1 MNYVAFRL
9 FKKSILMVLRE
20 KKQFTVFCLMYT
32 ILIFWTS
39 YSIELVLTNPDL
51 SGFASTSFFIALGVG
66 IFLSLLYSWIIVRR
80 NSKTIATLK
89 CIGWTNRDLNSLI
102 SGFILFTT
110 IIGFIIVIEV
120 LFHYTAIVGY
130 WQAAEAQLN
139 PPSTYNIANLPL
151 VSLLPVFATFI
162 IFLAFQIIAIL
173 LANRKVLKVRPI
185 IALRR
190 VGE

>member
-1 MNYVAFRL
+1 M
-9 FKKSILMVLRE
+9 MVLRE

-39 YSIELVLTNPDL
+39 YSIELVIKTPGLGL
-51 SGFASTSFFIALGVG
+51 ASTSFFMALAIG

-89 CIGWTNRDLNSLI
+89 CIGWTNKDINSLI

-110 IIGFIIVIEV
+110 FIGFFIVIEV
-120 LFHYTAIVGY
+120 LFHY
-130 WQAAEAQLN
+130 AAFFAYID
-139 PPSTYNIANLPL
+139 PTTPTVPL
-151 VSLLPVFATFI
+151 VSLLPVFVTFI
-162 IFLAFQIIAIL
+162 IFLLFQIMAIL

-190 VGE
+190 IGV

>member
-1 MNYVAFRL
+1 LAFRL
-9 FKKSILMVLRE
+9 FKKSVMMVLRE

-39 YSIELVLTNPDL
+39 YSIELVIEPGL
-51 SGFASTSFFIALGVG
+51 SLASTSFFMALGIG

-89 CIGWTNRDLNSLI
+89 CIGWTNKDINSLI

-110 IIGFIIVIEV
+110 FIGFFIVIEV
-120 LFHYTAIVGY
+120 LFHY
-130 WQAAEAQLN
+130 AAFFAYID
-139 PPSTYNIANLPL
+139 PTTPTVPL
-151 VSLLPVFATFI
+151 VSLLPVFVTFI
-162 IFLAFQIIAIL
+162 IFLLFQIMAIL

-185 IALRR
+185 IALKRIG
-190 VGE
+190 V

>member
-1 MNYVAFRL
+1 MVFRL

-39 YSIELVLTNPDL
+39 YSIELVIEPGLGL
-51 SGFASTSFFIALGVG
+51 ASTSFFMALAIG

-89 CIGWTNRDLNSLI
+89 CIGWTNKDINSLI

-110 IIGFIIVIEV
+110 FIGFFIVIEV
-120 LFHYTAIVGY
+120 LFHY
-130 WQAAEAQLN
+130 AAFFAYID
-139 PPSTYNIANLPL
+139 PTTPTVPL
-151 VSLLPVFATFI
+151 VSLLPVFVTFI
-162 IFLAFQIIAIL
+162 IFLLFQIMAIL

-190 VGE
+190 IGV

>member
-1 MNYVAFRL
+1 MAFRL
-9 FKKSILMVLRE
+9 FRKSVLMVLRE

-39 YSIELVLTNPDL
+39 YSIELVMAQPGL
-51 SGFASTSFFIALGVG
+51 GIASTSFFIALGVG

-110 IIGFIIVIEV
+110 IMGFFIVIEV
-120 LFHYTAIVGY
+120 LFHYAAIVAY
-130 WQAAEAQLN
+130 LQAAE
-139 PPSTYNIANLPL
+139 SIAEIPL

-173 LANRKVLKVRPI
+173 VANRKVLKVRPM
-185 IALRR
+185 IALKR

>member
-1 MNYVAFRL
+1 MA
-9 FKKSILMVLRE
+9 LRE

-32 ILIFWTS
+32 VLIFWTS
-39 YSIELVLTNPDL
+39 YSIELVMTNPGL
-51 SGFASTSFFIALGVG
+51 GLASASFFIALGVG

-110 IIGFIIVIEV
+110 IMGFFIVIEV
-120 LFHYTAIVGY
+120 LFHYAAIVSY
-130 WQAAEAQLN
+130 LQAA
-139 PPSTYNIANLPL
+139 PSIAAIPL

-173 LANRKVLKVRPI
+173 VANRKVLKVRPI
-185 IALRR
+185 IALKR

>member
-1 MNYVAFRL
+1 LAFRL
-9 FKKSILMVLRE
+9 FKKSVMMVLRE

-39 YSIELVLTNPDL
+39 YSIELVIQTPGL
-51 SGFASTSFFIALGVG
+51 GIASTSFFMALGIG

-89 CIGWTNRDLNSLI
+89 CIGWTNKDINSLI

-110 IIGFIIVIEV
+110 FIGFFVVIEV
-120 LFHYTAIVGY
+120 LFHY
-130 WQAAEAQLN
+130 AAFFAYID
-139 PPSTYNIANLPL
+139 PTTPTVPL
-151 VSLLPVFATFI
+151 VSLLPVFVTFI
-162 IFLAFQIIAIL
+162 IFLLFQIMAIL

-185 IALRR
+185 IALKRIG
-190 VGE
+190 V

>member
-1 MNYVAFRL
+1 LAFRL
-9 FKKSILMVLRE
+9 FKKAVVMVLRE
-20 KKQFTVFCLMYT
+20 KRQFTVFCLMYT

-39 YSIELVLTNPDL
+39 FSVELIIDEGL
-51 SGFASTSFFIALGVG
+51 GIASVSFFIALGVG
-66 IFLSLLYSWIIVRR
+66 IFLSLLYAWIIVRR

-89 CIGWTNRDLNSLI
+89 CIGWTNRDINSLV

-110 IIGFIIVIEV
+110 ILGFILVIEV
-120 LFHYTAIVGY
+120 LFHYAAIVGY
-130 WQAAEAQLN
+130 WEAWVAEIYGG
-139 PPSTYNIANLPL
+139 SYNIAQLPL
-151 VSLLPVFATFI
+151 VSLLPVVVTFI
-162 IFLAFQIIAIL
+162 IFLFFQIVAIL

>member
-1 MNYVAFRL
+1 MAFRL
-9 FKKSILMVLRE
+9 FKKSVLMVLRE

-39 YSIELVLTNPDL
+39 YSIELVMKQPGE
-51 SGFASTSFFIALGVG
+51 SFASASFFIALGVG

-110 IIGFIIVIEV
+110 IIGFFIVIEV
-120 LFHYTAIVGY
+120 LFHYAAIVAY
-130 WQAAEAQLN
+130 LQVA
-139 PPSTYNIANLPL
+139 PSIVIPL
-151 VSLLPVFATFI
+151 VSLLPVFSTFI
-162 IFLAFQIIAIL
+162 IFLAFQILAIL
-173 LANRKVLKVRPI
+173 VANRKVLKVRPI
-185 IALRR
+185 IALKR

>member
-1 MNYVAFRL
+1 MVFRL

-39 YSIELVLTNPDL
+39 YSIELVMDEPGVGL
-51 SGFASTSFFIALGVG
+51 ASTSFFIALGVG

-110 IIGFIIVIEV
+110 IIGFFIVIEV
-120 LFHYTAIVGY
+120 LFHYAAIVAY
-130 WQAAEAQLN
+130 LKAAE
-139 PPSTYNIANLPL
+139 NIKEIPL

-162 IFLAFQIIAIL
+162 IFLAFQIMAIL
-173 LANRKVLKVRPI
+173 VANRKVLKVRPI
-185 IALRR
+185 IALKR

>member
-1 MNYVAFRL
+1 MAFRL

-39 YSIELVLTNPDL
+39 YSIELVMKNPGMGL
-51 SGFASTSFFIALGVG
+51 ESTSFFIALGVG

-110 IIGFIIVIEV
+110 IIGFFIVIEV
-120 LFHYTAIVGY
+120 LFHYAAIITY
-130 WQAAEAQLN
+130 LQAAE
-139 PPSTYNIANLPL
+139 SIAEIPL
-151 VSLLPVFATFI
+151 VSLLPGFATFI
-162 IFLAFQIIAIL
+162 IFLAFQILAIL
-173 LANRKVLKVRPI
+173 VANRKVLKVRPI
-185 IALRR
+185 IALKR

>member
-1 MNYVAFRL
+1 MAFRL
-9 FKKSILMVLRE
+9 FKKSVMMVLRE

-39 YSIELVLTNPDL
+39 YSIELVIEPGLGL
-51 SGFASTSFFIALGVG
+51 ASTSFFMALAIG

-89 CIGWTNRDLNSLI
+89 CIGWTNKDINSLI

-110 IIGFIIVIEV
+110 FIGFFIVIEV
-120 LFHYTAIVGY
+120 LFHY
-130 WQAAEAQLN
+130 AAFFAYID
-139 PPSTYNIANLPL
+139 PKTPTVPL
-151 VSLLPVFATFI
+151 VGLLPVFVTFI
-162 IFLAFQIIAIL
+162 IFLLFQIMAIL

-190 VGE
+190 IGV

>member
-1 MNYVAFRL
+1 M
-9 FKKSILMVLRE
+9 MVLRE

-39 YSIELVLTNPDL
+39 YSIELIETTGLGL
-51 SGFASTSFFIALGVG
+51 ASTSFFMALGIG

-89 CIGWTNRDLNSLI
+89 CIGWTNKDINSLI

-110 IIGFIIVIEV
+110 FIGFFIVIEV
-120 LFHYTAIVGY
+120 LFHY
-130 WQAAEAQLN
+130 AAFFAYID
-139 PPSTYNIANLPL
+139 PTTPTVPL
-151 VSLLPVFATFI
+151 VSLLPVFVTFI
-162 IFLAFQIIAIL
+162 IFLLFQIMAIL

-185 IALRR
+185 IALKRIG
-190 VGE
+190 V

>member
-1 MNYVAFRL
+1 VAFRL

-39 YSIELVLTNPDL
+39 YSIKLVLDQP
-51 SGFASTSFFIALGVG
+51 GEPGASTSFFIALGVG

-110 IIGFIIVIEV
+110 IVGFIIVIEV
-120 LFHYTAIVGY
+120 LFHYAAVVGY
-130 WQAAEAQLN
+130 LEAATAELH
-139 PPSTYNIANLPL
+139 PGYTYPIQNLPL
-151 VSLLPVFATFI
+151 VSLLPVFATFL

-185 IALRR
+185 IALKR

>member
-1 MNYVAFRL
+1 MAFRL

-32 ILIFWTS
+32 VLIFWTS
-39 YSIELVLTNPDL
+39 YSIELTLLQPGQTFPI
-51 SGFASTSFFIALGVG
+51 TSFLIALGVG

-89 CIGWTNRDLNSLI
+89 CIGWTNGDLNSLI

-110 IIGFIIVIEV
+110 IMGFIIVIEV
-120 LFHYTAIVGY
+120 LFHYAAIVAY
-130 WQAAEAQLN
+130 LQAA
-139 PPSTYNIANLPL
+139 PSIDKIPL
-151 VSLLPVFATFI
+151 VGLLPVFATFL
-162 IFLAFQIIAIL
+162 IFLTFQIIAIL
-173 LANRKVLKVRPI
+173 LANRRVLKVRPI
-185 IALRR
+185 IALKR

>member
-1 MNYVAFRL
+1 MAFRL
-9 FKKSILMVLRE
+9 FRKSILMVLRE

-39 YSIELVLTNPDL
+39 YSIELVMKQPGE
-51 SGFASTSFFIALGVG
+51 SFASASFFIALGVG

-110 IIGFIIVIEV
+110 IMGFFIVIEV
-120 LFHYTAIVGY
+120 LFHYAAIVAY
-130 WQAAEAQLN
+130 LQAA
-139 PPSTYNIANLPL
+139 PNIAAIPL
-151 VSLLPVFATFI
+151 VSLLPVFATFV

-173 LANRKVLKVRPI
+173 VANRKVLKVRPI
-185 IALRR
+185 IALIR

>member
-1 MNYVAFRL
+1 MAFRL
-9 FKKSILMVLRE
+9 FKKSVMMVLRE

-39 YSIELVLTNPDL
+39 YSIELVIEPGLGL
-51 SGFASTSFFIALGVG
+51 ASTSFFMALAIG

-89 CIGWTNRDLNSLI
+89 CIGWTNKDINSLI

-110 IIGFIIVIEV
+110 FIGFFIVIEV
-120 LFHYTAIVGY
+120 LFHY
-130 WQAAEAQLN
+130 AAFFAYID
-139 PPSTYNIANLPL
+139 PKTPTIPL
-151 VSLLPVFATFI
+151 VGLLPVFVTFI
-162 IFLAFQIIAIL
+162 IFLLFQIMAIL

-190 VGE
+190 IGV

>member
-1 MNYVAFRL
+1 MAFRL
-9 FKKSILMVLRE
+9 FKKSVMMVLRE

-39 YSIELVLTNPDL
+39 YSIELVLKTSDL
-51 SGFASTSFFIALGVG
+51 GLASTSFFMALAVG

-89 CIGWTNRDLNSLI
+89 CIGWTNKDINSLI

-110 IIGFIIVIEV
+110 FIGFFIVIEV
-120 LFHYTAIVGY
+120 LFHYIAFFGY
-130 WQAAEAQLN
+130 IYATN
-139 PPSTYNIANLPL
+139 PTLFGTPDYIESLPL
-151 VSLLPVFATFI
+151 VSLLPVFVTFI
-162 IFLAFQIIAIL
+162 IFLLFQIMAIL

-185 IALRR
+185 IALKRIG
-190 VGE
+190 V